1 MELVDRWVTVEAR
14 ELGAEVEPLGLR
26 SEAESGPRRLE
37 AEVRDTPA
45 PATLEDGRPTGLA
58 PYRWGAEG
66 ERGGLPDDSGG
77 GGRSGREG
85 GHFRGAGTG
94 GHIRGAGTG

>member
-1 MELVDRWVTVEAR
+1 MGDVEAR

-26 SEAESGPRRLE
+26 AEAESGPRRLE

-58 PYRWGAEG
+58 PYR
-66 ERGGLPDDSGG
+66 
-77 GGRSGREG
+77 
-85 GHFRGAGTG
+85 
-94 GHIRGAGTG
+94 